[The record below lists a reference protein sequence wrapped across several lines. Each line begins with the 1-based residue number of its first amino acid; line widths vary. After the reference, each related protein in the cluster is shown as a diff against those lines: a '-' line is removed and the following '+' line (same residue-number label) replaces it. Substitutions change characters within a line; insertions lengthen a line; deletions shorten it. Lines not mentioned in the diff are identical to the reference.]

1 MTSQV
6 LFCALAV
13 LCVMNVPLAICMG
26 VASFLAL
33 YAHGS
38 VPFLLLVQRMFTGSD
53 SFTLLA
59 IPLFMI
65 AGRLMEWGGISKR
78 LINLS
83 TNVVGGM
90 WGGMG
95 NVAVLACMFFA
106 AISGSAPATVVAI
119 GSIMVPAM
127 VEEGY
132 DKAFSVALLAAAG
145 IIGVII
151 PPSILFV
158 SYGVSLGTSI
168 GKLFVAGVIPGI
180 VMGLSLMLVCYITA
194 RRNGWKSNVQPTLEG
209 FLSSLRES
217 IWGLMMP
224 IIILGGIY
232 GGIFTPTESAAVA
245 CVYSVFVGMCI
256 YRELS
261 LKKLYISLYE
271 AGTTSAMVLLIIA
284 TATAMG
290 WIMTTE
296 EIPIKVATA
305 LSSLAQ
311 NKYMLLLFLN
321 LMLLVTGC
329 LMEPNAAIIILGPIF
344 LPLLQTAEI
353 DLVHFGVV
361 MVVNMAIGMLTP
373 PLGVNLFVAQSLQ
386 KDVSIKNIVVAALPM
401 LGILLANLML
411 FTYVPSLS
419 TVLLRF
425 FKV

>member
-1 MTSQV
+1 MVVQV
-6 LFCALAV
+6 LSFALAI
-13 LCVMNVPLAICMG
+13 LCIMNVPIAICLG
-26 VASFLAL
+26 AASFLAL
-33 YAHGS
+33 YMDGS
-38 VPFLLLVQRMFTGSD
+38 VPLLLLVQRMFTGTD

-78 LINLS
+78 LIDLS
-83 TNVVGGM
+83 MNVVGGM
-90 WGGMG
+90 YGGLA
-95 NVAVLACMFFA
+95 NVSILACMFFA

-127 VEEGY
+127 IKEGY
-132 DKAFSVALLAAAG
+132 GKSFSVAILAAAG

-158 SYGVSLGTSI
+158 SYGVSIGASI
-168 GKLFVAGVIPGI
+168 GKLFIAGIIPGVI
-180 VMGLSLMLVCYITA
+180 MGLSLMLFCYIVS
-194 RRNGWKSNVQPTLEG
+194 RINGWKSSVKPTFRG
-209 FLSSLRES
+209 FISSLKKS
-217 IWGLMMP
+217 IWGLLMP

-245 CVYSVFVGMCI
+245 CIYSLFVGFFV
-256 YRELS
+256 YKELNI
-261 LKKLYISLYE
+261 KNTYISFYE

-290 WIMTTE
+290 WILTTE
-296 EIPIKVATA
+296 QVPLRIAEA

-311 NKYMLLLFLN
+311 SRYSLLLFLN
-321 LMLLVTGC
+321 IMLLVTGC

-344 LPLLQTAEI
+344 LPLLQQANI
-353 DLVHFGVV
+353 DLIHFGVV

-386 KDVSIKNIVVAALPM
+386 KDIPIKSIISAITPMIIV
-401 LGILLANLML
+401 LLVNLML
-411 FTYVPSLS
+411 FTYIPAIS
-419 TVLLRF
+419 TVLLKYF
-425 FKV
+425 A

>member
-1 MTSQV
+1 MVVQV
-6 LFCALAV
+6 LSFALAI
-13 LCVMNVPLAICMG
+13 LCIMNVPIAISLG
-26 VASFLAL
+26 AASFLAL
-33 YAHGS
+33 YMDGS
-38 VPFLLLVQRMFTGSD
+38 VPLLLLVQRMFTGTD

-78 LINLS
+78 LIDLS
-83 TNVVGGM
+83 MNVVGGM
-90 WGGMG
+90 YGGLA
-95 NVAVLACMFFA
+95 NVSILACMFFA

-127 VEEGY
+127 IKEGY
-132 DKAFSVALLAAAG
+132 GKSFSVAILAAAG

-158 SYGVSLGTSI
+158 SYGVSIGASI
-168 GKLFVAGVIPGI
+168 GKLFIAGIIPGVI
-180 VMGLSLMLVCYITA
+180 MGLSLMLFCYIVS
-194 RRNGWKSNVQPTLEG
+194 RINGWKSSVKPTFRG
-209 FLSSLRES
+209 FLSSLKKS
-217 IWGLMMP
+217 IWGLLMP

-245 CVYSVFVGMCI
+245 CIYSLFVGFFV
-256 YRELS
+256 YKELNI
-261 LKKLYISLYE
+261 KNTYISFYE

-290 WIMTTE
+290 WILTTE
-296 EIPIKVATA
+296 QVPLRIAEA

-311 NKYMLLLFLN
+311 SRYSLLLFLN
-321 LMLLVTGC
+321 IMLLVTGC

-344 LPLLQTAEI
+344 LPLLQQANI
-353 DLVHFGVV
+353 DLIHFGVV

-386 KDVSIKNIVVAALPM
+386 KDIPIKSIISAVTPMIIV
-401 LGILLANLML
+401 LLVNLML
-411 FTYVPSLS
+411 FTYIPAIS
-419 TVLLRF
+419 TVLLKYF
-425 FKV
+425 A

>member
-1 MTSQV
+1 MVVQV
-6 LFCALAV
+6 LSFALAI
-13 LCVMNVPLAICMG
+13 LCIMNVPIAICLG

-33 YAHGS
+33 YMDGS
-38 VPFLLLVQRMFTGSD
+38 VPLLLLVQRMFTGTD

-78 LINLS
+78 LIDLS
-83 TNVVGGM
+83 MNVVGGM
-90 WGGMG
+90 YGGLA
-95 NVAVLACMFFA
+95 NVSILACMFFA

-127 VEEGY
+127 IKEGY
-132 DKAFSVALLAAAG
+132 GKSFSVAILAAAG

-158 SYGVSLGTSI
+158 SYGVSIGASI
-168 GKLFVAGVIPGI
+168 GKLFIAGIIPGVI
-180 VMGLSLMLVCYITA
+180 MGLSLMLFCYIVS
-194 RRNGWKSNVQPTLEG
+194 RINGWKSSVKPTFRG
-209 FLSSLRES
+209 FLSSLKKS
-217 IWGLMMP
+217 IWGLLMP

-245 CVYSVFVGMCI
+245 CIYSLFVGFFV
-256 YRELS
+256 YKELNI
-261 LKKLYISLYE
+261 KNTYISFYE

-290 WIMTTE
+290 WILTTE
-296 EIPIKVATA
+296 QVPLRIAEA

-311 NKYMLLLFLN
+311 SRYSLLLFLN
-321 LMLLVTGC
+321 IMLLVTGC

-344 LPLLQTAEI
+344 LPLLQQANI
-353 DLVHFGVV
+353 DLIHFGVV

-386 KDVSIKNIVVAALPM
+386 KDIPIKSIISAVTPMIIV
-401 LGILLANLML
+401 LLVNLML
-411 FTYVPSLS
+411 FTYIPAIS
-419 TVLLRF
+419 TVLLKYF
-425 FKV
+425 A

>member
-1 MTSQV
+1 MVVQV
-6 LFCALAV
+6 LSFALAI
-13 LCVMNVPLAICMG
+13 LCIMNVPIAICLG
-26 VASFLAL
+26 AASFLAL
-33 YAHGS
+33 YIDGS
-38 VPFLLLVQRMFTGSD
+38 VPLLLLVQRMFTGTD

-78 LINLS
+78 LIDLS
-83 TNVVGGM
+83 MNVVGGM
-90 WGGMG
+90 YGGLA
-95 NVAVLACMFFA
+95 NVSILACMFFA

-127 VEEGY
+127 LKEGY
-132 DKAFSVALLAAAG
+132 GKAFSVAILAAAG

-158 SYGVSLGTSI
+158 SYGVSIGASI
-168 GKLFVAGVIPGI
+168 GKLFIAGIIPGVI
-180 VMGLSLMLVCYITA
+180 MGLSLMLFCYIVS
-194 RRNGWKSNVQPTLEG
+194 RINGWKSSVKPTFRG
-209 FLSSLRES
+209 FLSSLRKS
-217 IWGLMMP
+217 IWGLLMP

-245 CVYSVFVGMCI
+245 CIYSLFVGFFV
-256 YRELS
+256 YKELNV
-261 LKKLYISLYE
+261 KNTYISFYE

-290 WIMTTE
+290 WILTTE
-296 EIPIKVATA
+296 QVPLRIAEA

-311 NKYMLLLFLN
+311 SRYSLLLFLN
-321 LMLLVTGC
+321 IMLLVTGC

-344 LPLLQTAEI
+344 LPLLQQANI
-353 DLVHFGVV
+353 DLIHFGVV

-386 KDVSIKNIVVAALPM
+386 KDIPIKSIISAVTPMIIV
-401 LGILLANLML
+401 LLVNLML
-411 FTYVPSLS
+411 FTYIPAIS
-419 TVLLRF
+419 TVLLKYF
-425 FKV
+425 A

>member
-1 MTSQV
+1 MVVQV
-6 LFCALAV
+6 LSFAQAI
-13 LCVMNVPLAICMG
+13 LCIMNVPIAICLG
-26 VASFLAL
+26 AASFLAL
-33 YAHGS
+33 YMDGS
-38 VPFLLLVQRMFTGSD
+38 VPLLLLVQRMFTGTD

-78 LINLS
+78 LIDLS
-83 TNVVGGM
+83 MNVVGGM
-90 WGGMG
+90 YGGLA
-95 NVAVLACMFFA
+95 NVSILACMFFA

-127 VEEGY
+127 IKEGY
-132 DKAFSVALLAAAG
+132 GKSFSVAILAAAG

-158 SYGVSLGTSI
+158 SYGVSIGASI
-168 GKLFVAGVIPGI
+168 GKLFIAGIIPGVI
-180 VMGLSLMLVCYITA
+180 MGLSLMLFCYIVS
-194 RRNGWKSNVQPTLEG
+194 RINGWKSSVKPTFRG
-209 FLSSLRES
+209 FLSSLKKS
-217 IWGLMMP
+217 IWGLLMP

-245 CVYSVFVGMCI
+245 CIYSLFVGFFV
-256 YRELS
+256 YKELNI
-261 LKKLYISLYE
+261 KNTYISFYE

-290 WIMTTE
+290 WILTTE
-296 EIPIKVATA
+296 QVPLRIAEA

-311 NKYMLLLFLN
+311 SRYSLLLFLN
-321 LMLLVTGC
+321 IMLLVTGC

-344 LPLLQTAEI
+344 LPLLQQANI
-353 DLVHFGVV
+353 DLIHFGVV

-386 KDVSIKNIVVAALPM
+386 KDIPIKSIISAVTPMIIV
-401 LGILLANLML
+401 LLVNLML
-411 FTYVPSLS
+411 FTYIPAIS
-419 TVLLRF
+419 TVLLKYF
-425 FKV
+425 A

>member
-1 MTSQV
+1 MVVQV
-6 LFCALAV
+6 LSFALAI
-13 LCVMNVPLAICMG
+13 LCIMNVPIAICLG
-26 VASFLAL
+26 AASFLAL
-33 YAHGS
+33 YMDGS
-38 VPFLLLVQRMFTGSD
+38 VPLLLLVQRMFTGTD

-78 LINLS
+78 LIDLS
-83 TNVVGGM
+83 MNVVGGM
-90 WGGMG
+90 YGGLA
-95 NVAVLACMFFA
+95 NVSILACMFFA

-127 VEEGY
+127 IKEGY
-132 DKAFSVALLAAAG
+132 GKSFSVAILAAAG

-158 SYGVSLGTSI
+158 SYGVSIGASI
-168 GKLFVAGVIPGI
+168 GKLFIAGIIPGVI
-180 VMGLSLMLVCYITA
+180 MGLFLMLFCYIVS
-194 RRNGWKSNVQPTLEG
+194 RINGWKSSVKPTFRG
-209 FLSSLRES
+209 FLSSLKKS
-217 IWGLMMP
+217 IWGLLMP

-245 CVYSVFVGMCI
+245 CIYSLFVGFFV
-256 YRELS
+256 YKELNI
-261 LKKLYISLYE
+261 KNTYISFYE

-290 WIMTTE
+290 WILTTE
-296 EIPIKVATA
+296 QVPLRIAEA

-311 NKYMLLLFLN
+311 SRYSLLLFLN
-321 LMLLVTGC
+321 IMLLVTGC

-344 LPLLQTAEI
+344 LPLLQQANI
-353 DLVHFGVV
+353 DLIHFGVV

-386 KDVSIKNIVVAALPM
+386 KDIPIKSIISAVTPMIIV
-401 LGILLANLML
+401 LLVNLML
-411 FTYVPSLS
+411 FTYIPAIS
-419 TVLLRF
+419 TVLLKYF
-425 FKV
+425 A

>member
-1 MTSQV
+1 MVVQV
-6 LFCALAV
+6 LTFALAI
-13 LCVMNVPLAICMG
+13 LCIMNVPIAICLG
-26 VASFLAL
+26 AASFLAL
-33 YAHGS
+33 YMDGS
-38 VPFLLLVQRMFTGSD
+38 VPLLLLVQRMFTGTD

-78 LINLS
+78 LIDLS
-83 TNVVGGM
+83 MNVVGGM
-90 WGGMG
+90 YGGLA
-95 NVAVLACMFFA
+95 NVSILACMFFA

-127 VEEGY
+127 LKEGY
-132 DKAFSVALLAAAG
+132 GKAFSVAILAAAG

-158 SYGVSLGTSI
+158 SYGVSIGASI
-168 GKLFVAGVIPGI
+168 GKLFIAGIIPGVI
-180 VMGLSLMLVCYITA
+180 MGLSLMLFCYVVSRI
-194 RRNGWKSNVQPTLEG
+194 NGWKSSVKPTFRG
-209 FLSSLRES
+209 FLSSLRKS
-217 IWGLMMP
+217 IWGLLMP

-245 CVYSVFVGMCI
+245 CIYSLFVGFFV
-256 YRELS
+256 YKELDI
-261 LKKLYISLYE
+261 KNTYISFYE

-290 WIMTTE
+290 WILTTE
-296 EIPIKVATA
+296 QVPLRIAEA

-311 NKYMLLLFLN
+311 SRYSLLLFLN
-321 LMLLVTGC
+321 IMLLVTGC

-344 LPLLQTAEI
+344 LPLLQQANI
-353 DLVHFGVV
+353 DLIHFGVV

-386 KDVSIKNIVVAALPM
+386 KDIPIKSIISAVTPMIIV
-401 LGILLANLML
+401 LLVNLML
-411 FTYVPSLS
+411 FTYIPAIS
-419 TVLLRF
+419 TVLLKYF
-425 FKV
+425 A